1 MDTPFVTFKRMRS
14 AHTSHTQPVTA
25 PPAVTDQ
32 VCEHRPEKEN
42 TMRIRRYGLLAIAV
56 TGSLILGACGSDDST
71 SDAVTTNSDVVDA
84 ASSVETTP
92 TVANSGPVELS
103 LVAFSVPKAANAAI
117 ETAFAATPQ
126 GEGTTWIESYGA
138 SGDQSR
144 AVVAGLEADYVHFSL
159 EGDVTRLVK
168 EGLVADTWNACPNK
182 GIVST
187 SVVVIAVR
195 PGNPKGITGWDDL
208 INDGVEIV
216 TPNPGSSGS
225 ARWNILAAYGHIL
238 ANGGSED
245 DAKAYLTEFFNHTV
259 ALPGSGRDATTAF
272 LAGTGDVLISY
283 ENEAILARQ
292 EGAELDYVV
301 PAETLL
307 IENPAA
313 VTVAADPRAQ
323 AFLDL
328 VISDEGQTEFVK
340 KGFRS
345 LGNSISGVEVEGA
358 NDPADPFPTPTSLL
372 TITDDFGGW
381 SATAD
386 KFFAEETGIVTIIQ
400 QETGKSS

>member
-1 MDTPFVTFKRMRS
+1 MK
-14 AHTSHTQPVTA
+14 
-25 PPAVTDQ
+25 
-32 VCEHRPEKEN
+32 
-42 TMRIRRYGLLAIAV
+42 IRRSGLLALALA
-56 TGSLILGACGSDDST
+56 GSLVVGACGSDGN
-71 SDAVTTNSDVVDA
+71 TTPAATNAPDTAA
-84 ASSVETTP
+84 ASDPTAAPATDAPSGAPSTDATAAPETTP
-92 TVANSGPVELS
+92 TTPTTENSGPVELS
-103 LVAFSVPKAANAAI
+103 LVAFSVPKAANA
-117 ETAFAATPQ
+117 ELEKAFAATPQ
-126 GEGTTWIESYGA
+126 GAGTTWVESYGA

-144 AVVAGLEADYVHFSL
+144 AVVAGLKADYVHFSL

-168 EGLVADTWNACPNK
+168 EGLVADTWNAGPNK

-208 INDGVEIV
+208 IKDGVEIV

-238 ANGGSED
+238 ANGGT
-245 DAKAYLTEFFNHTV
+245 DADAQAYLTEFFNHTV

-292 EGAELDYVV
+292 SGSELDYIV
-301 PAETLL
+301 PDQTLL

-313 VTVAADPRAQ
+313 VTVSADPRAQ
-323 AFLDL
+323 AFLDFVL
-328 VISDEGQTEFVK
+328 SDAGQTEFVK

-345 LGNSISGVEVEGA
+345 LNNSITGVEVKNA
-358 NDPADPFPTPTSLL
+358 NDPANPFPTPKTLL

-381 SATAD
+381 SATSD
-386 KFFAEETGIVTIIQ
+386 KFFNETTGIVTLIQ
-400 QETGKSS
+400 QATGKTS

>member
-1 MDTPFVTFKRMRS
+1 
-14 AHTSHTQPVTA
+14 
-25 PPAVTDQ
+25 
-32 VCEHRPEKEN
+32 
-42 TMRIRRYGLLAIAV
+42 MRIRRYGLLAIAV

-71 SDAVTTNSDVVDA
+71 RDAVTTNSDAVDA
-84 ASSVETTP
+84 GSSVETTP
-92 TVANSGPVELS
+92 TTAASGPVELS

-168 EGLVADTWNACPNK
+168 EGLVADTWNAGPNK

-208 INDGVEIV
+208 IKDDVEIV

-301 PAETLL
+301 PAKTLL

-323 AFLDL
+323 AFLDF
-328 VISDEGQTEFVK
+328 VISDAGQTEFVK

-345 LGNSISGVEVEGA
+345 LANSITGVEVQGA
-358 NDPADPFPTPTSLL
+358 NDPTDPFPTPATLL
-372 TITDDFGGW
+372 NITDNFGGW

>member
-1 MDTPFVTFKRMRS
+1 
-14 AHTSHTQPVTA
+14 
-25 PPAVTDQ
+25 
-32 VCEHRPEKEN
+32 
-42 TMRIRRYGLLAIAV
+42 MRIRRSGLMALALV
-56 TGSLILGACGSDDST
+56 GSLIVGACGSDDDT
-71 SDAVTTNSDVVDA
+71 PAATDAPTPAATEAPAATAAPASDAPSTDAPTDATAAPETTP
-84 ASSVETTP
+84 ETTP
-92 TVANSGPVELS
+92 TTENSGPVELS
-103 LVAFSVPKAANAAI
+103 LVAFSVPKAANEEI
-117 ETAFAATPQ
+117 EKAFAATPQ
-126 GEGTTWIESYGA
+126 GEGTTWAESYGA

-144 AVVAGLEADYVHFSL
+144 AVVAGQKADYVHFSL

-168 EGLVADTWNACPNK
+168 EGLVADTWNAGPNK

-187 SVVVIAVR
+187 SIVVIAVR
-195 PGNPKGITGWDDL
+195 PGNPKGIKGWDDL
-208 INDGVEIV
+208 IKDGVEIV

-225 ARWNILAAYGHIL
+225 ARWNILAAYGHVL
-238 ANGGSED
+238 ANGGTED

-292 EGAELDYVV
+292 SGSELDYVI
-301 PAETLL
+301 PDETLL

-323 AFLDL
+323 AFLDFVL
-328 VISDEGQTEFVK
+328 SDAGQTEFVK

-345 LGNSISGVEVEGA
+345 LGDSITGVEVEGA
-358 NDPADPFPTPTSLL
+358 NDPANPFPAPKTLL

-381 SATAD
+381 SATSD
-386 KFFAEETGIVTIIQ
+386 KFFKEETGIVTIIQ
-400 QETGKSS
+400 QETGKTS